1 MADSTPVEQAQVSL
15 QSLGATLAPACF
27 VVLWASG
34 FIVARLIAGHA
45 DPLTFL
51 VLRYVGSTL
60 AFAVLALVAGA
71 RWPRGAR
78 AWGQAVVTGVLMQ
91 AAYLGA
97 VFWSEARGLPAGIT
111 ALIAGLQPLL
121 TALLAYPLLREPVS
135 ARRWAGIGLGF
146 AGAVLVLLPALGRA
160 LDANAGG
167 ALDGAAAGRADALAG
182 SLPAVPALVCLG
194 GMVALTLGTLWQKRM
209 AAETDLRTHATVQFA
224 AALIVTAPVAWLT
237 EPGHVDFGWQVVAGL
252 AWAVFGLSVG
262 AISLLLAL
270 IRRSA
275 VAGVTSLLYLV
286 PPVAEVMAFALFG
299 ERLAPVQLAGM
310 ALAGAGVALASRG

>member
-1 MADSTPVEQAQVSL
+1 MSL
-15 QSLGATLAPACF
+15 QSLGARLAPACF

-60 AFAVLALVAGA
+60 AFALLALVAGA
-71 RWPRGAR
+71 AWPRGAR

-135 ARRWAGIGLGF
+135 GRRWAGIGLGF

-160 LDANAGG
+160 LGPAVEN
-167 ALDGAAAGRADALAG
+167 AAADAG
-182 SLPAVPALVCLG
+182 NLPVVPALVCLG

-209 AAETDLRTHATVQFA
+209 AAGTDLRTHATVQFA
-224 AALIVTAPVAWLT
+224 AALVVTAPVAWLT
-237 EPGHVDFGWQVVAGL
+237 EPLHVDFGWQVVAGL
-252 AWAVFGLSVG
+252 AWAVLGLSVG